1 MKQNDQLVEILHLL
15 YQKRKYIIWT
25 CVIAVVV
32 AIVCS
37 LVMPNY
43 YQAST
48 TFYAASPDLAQPA
61 PVGSLERKQEYYG
74 TDNDLDRLFSLA
86 NSSQVSNYLISK
98 YDLYNHYDI
107 DHTSVKAKF
116 KIQEKFN
123 KYFNT
128 KKTKYDALE
137 LSMEDQDPELSAK
150 MANDAR
156 NKIDELAQNVIKES
170 QQQLITK
177 YEINIQEKEA
187 QMAILNDSLSRVRVT
202 YGVYNTVS
210 QSEILTGLL
219 ANTQASLSNYK
230 AKYDVFKND
239 RIYRDSLTA
248 IQAKISGSERQL
260 TEVKK
265 QLGLFNDGLA
275 KVVILEVEQRE
286 FIEQLS
292 FDKERYK
299 QLKAAYSSPF
309 KALLT
314 IEEASIPVQKS
325 RPKRSLYVIGAAIL
339 SFAIAVL
346 TLLLLHSFKDV
357 TWKPN
362 ED

>member
-107 DHTSVKAKF
+107 DPTSAKAKF

-314 IEEASIPVQKS
+314 IEEASTPVQKS

>member
-107 DHTSVKAKF
+107 DPTSAKAKF

-177 YEINIQEKEA
+177 YEVNIQEKEA

-314 IEEASIPVQKS
+314 IEEASTPVQKS